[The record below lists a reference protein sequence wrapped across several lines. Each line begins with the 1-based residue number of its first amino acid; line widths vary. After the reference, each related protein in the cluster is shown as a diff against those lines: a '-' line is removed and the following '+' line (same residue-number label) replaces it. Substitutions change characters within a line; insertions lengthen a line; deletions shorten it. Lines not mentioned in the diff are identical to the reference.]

1 MNTPVSFKLA
11 KLLKEKVFDIPVLS
25 CYFKKDEISE
35 NYSIINQYEI
45 EYIDDKGNFIL
56 IPYNENDRSL
66 CLDKINFNGWGDLT
80 YSAPTIAEV
89 VMWCFNKYKYSIEYS
104 MNIPESGEYDG
115 CYVFNGLIK
124 GSEDYK
130 LKIFYTSKD
139 YPTAE
144 KALEDTINHFLIN
157 FF

>member
-1 MNTPVSFKLA
+1 MNTPVNFEIA
-11 KLLKEKVFDIPVLS
+11 KLLKEKGFDRKTSS
-25 CYFKKDEISE
+25 CYYKDGDEEINSYLIYYG
-35 NYSIINQYEI
+35 NYKEQLIDELNNSDKNIYI
-45 EYIDDKGNFIL
+45 EGFDYNID
-56 IPYNENDRSL
+56 PSR
-66 CLDKINFNGWGDLT
+66 
-80 YSAPTIAEV
+80 YSAPTIADV

-139 YPTAE
+139 YPTVE

-157 FF
+157 FC

>member
-1 MNTPVSFKLA
+1 MNTPIKFELA
-11 KLLKEKVFDIPVLS
+11 KLMKEKEFRNFGCKIYHTENELRDFPNIPKFYPEAKSRKEIYEDVDIYL
-25 CYFKKDEISE
+25 
-35 NYSIINQYEI
+35 
-45 EYIDDKGNFIL
+45 
-56 IPYNENDRSL
+56 
-66 CLDKINFNGWGDLT
+66 
-80 YSAPTIAEV
+80 APTIAEV

-139 YPTAE
+139 YPTVE

-157 FF
+157 FC

>member
-1 MNTPVSFKLA
+1 MITPVSFELS
-11 KLLKEKVFDIPVLS
+11 KLLKEKGFNQKCLHHYSKYTSNKEELKVGNTTWLQFVDWNDVKSALT
-25 CYFKKDEISE
+25 
-35 NYSIINQYEI
+35 NYT
-45 EYIDDKGNFIL
+45 L
-56 IPYNENDRSL
+56 
-66 CLDKINFNGWGDLT
+66 

>member
-1 MNTPVSFKLA
+1 MWLNKQVTFSTA
-11 KLLKEKVFDIPVLS
+11 KLLKEKGF
-25 CYFKKDEISE
+25 DEIVRGRYTVTHWNSA
-35 NYSIINQYEI
+35 
-45 EYIDDKGNFIL
+45 F
-56 IPYNENDRSL
+56 
-66 CLDKINFNGWGDLT
+66 KIGDLF
-80 YSAPTIAEV
+80 YSDYPINDHCAYAPTIAEV

-139 YPTAE
+139 YPTIE
-144 KALEDTINHFLIN
+144 KALETAIEYTLNNLI
-157 FF
+157 

>member
-1 MNTPVSFKLA
+1 MNTPVSFELA
-11 KLLKEKVFDIPVLS
+11 KLLKEKGFDEECRLFVEDG
-25 CYFKKDEISE
+25 DEGPLPFNCLNTIHRNS
-35 NYSIINQYEI
+35 
-45 EYIDDKGNFIL
+45 L
-56 IPYNENDRSL
+56 HPY
-66 CLDKINFNGWGDLT
+66 

-104 MNIPESGEYDG
+104 MNILQSGEYDG

-144 KALEDTINHFLIN
+144 KALEDTINHFLVN
-157 FF
+157 FC

>member
-1 MNTPVSFKLA
+1 MAEPVNFELV
-11 KLLKEKVFDIPVLS
+11 KLLKEYSELINNWNDNFTTKKNGDRCFGCDKS
-25 CYFKKDEISE
+25 KGYFET
-35 NYSIINQYEI
+35 
-45 EYIDDKGNFIL
+45 F
-56 IPYNENDRSL
+56 
-66 CLDKINFNGWGDLT
+66 
-80 YSAPTIAEV
+80 SAPTIAEV

-139 YPTAE
+139 YPTVE
-144 KALEDTINHFLIN
+144 KALEDTINHFLVN
-157 FF
+157 FC